1 MNEKYH
7 IKQLLSFENIENH
20 FEKFGQTEKILVYE
34 KNNKNF
40 IIDGIKRYVFF
51 KNNCEKSVFHNL
63 LDCYNYFL
71 IKTKT
76 SESQI
81 ITIIKNLV
89 EENYSIEEIFNCF
102 GKKLSVSLRDLDK
115 ISKIKVW
122 NDNLQRI
129 ALKFDMQISELK
141 NYYLLDEK
149 DLIDLFNFYDYFD
162 FNSNHRRDIFVLI
175 DEIAKRDNLSFNQ
188 IFEYTKE
195 IKDSE
200 LQNSDKINKIKALLH
215 KIRFPEYYSENNR
228 ILELKPKFKAIGG
241 LIVDIPFEKESKNI
255 NINFKIQNIEELL
268 KKIESLTKLSNDEIF
283 KEITKIIEKR

>member
-89 EENYSIEEIFNCF
+89 EENYSIEEIFNYF

>member
-7 IKQLLSFENIENH
+7 IKQVLSFENIENH

-40 IIDGIKRYVFF
+40 IIDGIKRYTFF
-51 KNNCEKSVFHNL
+51 KNNCEKTVFHSL

-71 IKTKT
+71 IRNKT

-81 ITIIKNLV
+81 ITIIKNLI
-89 EENYSIEEIFNCF
+89 EENYSIEDIFNYF

-115 ISKIKVW
+115 ISKIKIW
-122 NDNLQRI
+122 NDNLQKI
-129 ALKFDMQISELK
+129 ALKFDMSINEIK
-141 NYYLLDEK
+141 NYYLLNEE
-149 DLIDLFNFYDYFD
+149 DLIDLFNFYDCFE
-162 FNSNHRRDIFVLI
+162 FNSNHRKDIFVLL
-175 DEIAKRDNLSFNQ
+175 DEISFREHLSFLQ
-188 IFEYTKE
+188 I
-195 IKDSE
+195 IKLTNNIKNSE

-228 ILELKPKFKAIGG
+228 ILELKPKFKTIGG
-241 LIVDIPFEKESKNI
+241 LIIDIPFDKESKNI
-255 NINFKIQNIEELL
+255 NINFKIQNVEELL

-283 KEITKIIEKR
+283 KEIINLIEKR

>member
-20 FEKFGQTEKILVYE
+20 FEKFGQTDKILVYE

-40 IIDGIKRYVFF
+40 IIDGIKRYIFF
-51 KNNCEKSVFHNL
+51 KNNCEKAVFHNL

-129 ALKFDMQISELK
+129 ALKFDMSISEIK
-141 NYYLLDEK
+141 NYYLLNEK
-149 DLIDLFNFYDYFD
+149 DFIDLFNFYDYFD

-175 DEIAKRDNLSFNQ
+175 DEIAKKDNLSFNQ